1 MTGIRPLGDRV
12 VIKKAEME
20 EKTQGGLI
28 LTSAA
33 KEKPQMAEV
42 VAVGPGTK
50 DEPMEL
56 KVGDRVAE
64 GDVLCKIETDKAV
77 TDVESTVNGTLCEI
91 VAQEGDTVEIT
102 KTIAWVEVDG

>member
-1 MTGIRPLGDRV
+1 MM
-12 VIKKAEME
+12 KKEIVMPKIGLDME
-20 EKTQGGLI
+20 EGTI
-28 LTSAA
+28 ESW
-33 KEKPQMAEV
+33 EK
-42 VAVGPGTK
+42 
-50 DEPMEL
+50 

-91 VAQEGDTVEIT
+91 VAQGGDTVEIT